1 MNKKDLLMDIFLIV
15 LGNMILA
22 LGVSVFILPTNLLTG
37 GVAGISVALEP
48 LFSIPPSITINVLT
62 IGLFLIGALFLGKK
76 FTWNTILS
84 TILYPLFITL
94 FSSLVE
100 EQITQEPI
108 LCSIYA
114 GICTG
119 TGIAL
124 VFRTGASTGGMDIP
138 PLIINKFTGIPIPT
152 LVMVIDGITVCL
164 GVLAYGVEAALVGLI
179 SVFVS
184 SYVINKVLTFGGHN
198 AKNVMIISKKK
209 DEIISA
215 IYTELNRG
223 ATILQATGGYT
234 GEKRP
239 MLMVVISHKQYPVLS
254 KAINKIDPEAFV
266 VVTDTTEVQG
276 EGFTY
281 EEEM

>member
-1 MNKKDLLMDIFLIV
+1 MNKKDLMMDIFFIV

-48 LFSIPPSITINVLT
+48 LFSIPPNVTIHTLT
-62 IGLFLIGALFLGKK
+62 IGLFFIGAIFLGKK
-76 FTWNTILS
+76 FTVNTILS
-84 TILYPLFITL
+84 TILYPFFITL
-94 FSSLVE
+94 FSTMIKE
-100 EQITQEPI
+100 PITLEPI

-114 GICTG
+114 GISTG

-164 GVLAYGVEAALVGLI
+164 GVMAYGVEAALVGLI

-209 DEIISA
+209 DEIITA

-223 ATILQATGGYT
+223 ATILKATGGYT

-239 MLMVVISHKQYPVLS
+239 VLMVVVSHKQYPALS

-266 VVTDTTEVQG
+266 VVTDTMEVQG